1 MLDLVHQL
9 LFFLFVFFFDVNV
22 RPVVNVKNLNCHDQ
36 GFLFEGEVFRP
47 KGWTWYRHPHHH
59 SCILPHTHTDTSTH
73 TSTTLPPIK
82 LWHSEPWVLSFLFSS
97 KILTFL
103 GEFFMNKKQVN
114 IFKKLFFNEPRRS
127 RAEGSS
133 LPVWMWD
140 TFLLQLLKKHNYKLL
155 KRNSF

>member
-1 MLDLVHQL
+1 
-9 LFFLFVFFFDVNV
+9 
-22 RPVVNVKNLNCHDQ
+22 
-36 GFLFEGEVFRP
+36 
-47 KGWTWYRHPHHH
+47 
-59 SCILPHTHTDTSTH
+59 
-73 TSTTLPPIK
+73 
-82 LWHSEPWVLSFLFSS
+82 
-97 KILTFL
+97 
-103 GEFFMNKKQVN
+103 MNKKQVN